1 MNEEDQKYAVASKS
15 AYQMFGQEPR
25 DERITRTQ
33 AMFDS
38 FLPNSGYKIDESL
51 TNSRRTVFKNDD
63 SKDVII
69 AHRGTKVSKND
80 LKDLKAD
87 GKIFFNKHEDSK
99 RFQKAVDRDHQ
110 DIKNFK
116 KNGFSVTLTGHSLG
130 ATTAML
136 SSRANKTK
144 SVLYNA
150 GGSASGDAG
159 FETGK
164 FLSNSTIGGVLGAV
178 ILPSG
183 FQVKDKLGMLNKL
196 EKKQKK
202 NIRHYY
208 TTADPVSITSRKLP
222 AKQIRINRKKGLD
235 PHTIDNFIFV

>member
-1 MNEEDQKYAVASKS
+1 MNEEDQKFAVASKS
-15 AYQMFGQEPR
+15 AYQMFGKLPR
-25 DERITRTQ
+25 EERIAKTQ

-38 FLPNSGYKIDESL
+38 FLPNSGYKIEQSL

-87 GKIFFNKHEDSK
+87 AKIFFNKHENSK
-99 RFQKAVDRDHQ
+99 RFQKAVDKDHE
-110 DIKNFK
+110 DIKNFRK
-116 KNGFSVTLTGHSLG
+116 DGFSVTLTGHSLAG
-130 ATTAML
+130 STAML
-136 SSRANKTK
+136 SSRANNTK
-144 SVLYNA
+144 AVVFNA
-150 GGSASGDAG
+150 GGSAYGDAG

-164 FLSNSTIGGVLGAV
+164 LLSSSTIGGVLGAIV
-178 ILPSG
+178 LPSG

-208 TTADPVSITSRKLP
+208 TTSDPISLTARKLP

-235 PHTIDNFIFV
+235 PHGIDNFIFE

>member
-1 MNEEDQKYAVASKS
+1 MNEEDQKFAIASRAS
-15 AYQMFGQEPR
+15 YEMFGKQPR
-25 DERITRTQ
+25 DERIAKTQ
-33 AMFDS
+33 STFDS
-38 FLPNSGYKIDESL
+38 YLPNSGYKIDESL
-51 TNSRRTVFKNDD
+51 TNSRRTVFTNDD
-63 SKDVII
+63 SKDIII

-80 LKDLKAD
+80 LKDIKAD
-87 GKIFFNKHEDSK
+87 AKIFFNKHEDSK
-99 RFQKAVDRDHQ
+99 RFQKAIDKDNE

-116 KNGFSVTLTGHSLG
+116 KNGYSVTLTGHSLG

-136 SSRANKTK
+136 SSRANQTK
-144 SVLYNA
+144 SVVFNA
-150 GGSASGDAG
+150 GGSAYGDHG
-159 FETGK
+159 FQTGK

-202 NIRHYY
+202 NIKHYY
-208 TTADPVSITSRKLP
+208 TTADPVSLTSRKLP
-222 AKQIRINRKKGLD
+222 AKQIRINRKSGLD

>member
-1 MNEEDQKYAVASKS
+1 MDEDDQKFAIASKAS
-15 AYQMFGQEPR
+15 YQMFGKEPR
-25 DERITRTQ
+25 EERITRTQ

-80 LKDLKAD
+80 LKDIKAD
-87 GKIFFNKHEDSK
+87 AKIFFNKHEDSK
-99 RFQKAVDRDHQ
+99 RFQKAVDKDAI
-110 DIKNFK
+110 DIKQFK
-116 KNGFSVTLTGHSLG
+116 KDGYNVTLTGHSLAG
-130 ATTAML
+130 ATAML
-136 SSRANKTK
+136 SSRANRTK
-144 SVLYNA
+144 AVVYNA
-150 GGSASGDAG
+150 GGSAYGDAG
-159 FETGK
+159 FDAGK
-164 FLSNSTIGGVLGAV
+164 LLSNSTIGGVLGAI

-202 NIRHYY
+202 NIKHYY
-208 TTADPVSITSRKLP
+208 TTSDPVSLTSRKLP